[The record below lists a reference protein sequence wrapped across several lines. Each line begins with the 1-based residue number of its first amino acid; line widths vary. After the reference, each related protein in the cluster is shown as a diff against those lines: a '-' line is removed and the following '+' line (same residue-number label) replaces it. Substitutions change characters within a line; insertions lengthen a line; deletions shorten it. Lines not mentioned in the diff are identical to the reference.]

1 MRDFAEEVALV
12 WAQQN
17 AGLYCDR
24 PEQFGRDVEAVRR
37 GARWIGGKSAMDA
50 DVISCAVALTATEI
64 EGIAGLAAT
73 AGARELEPQVA
84 AALRLL
90 AEKGREAP

>member
-1 MRDFAEEVALV
+1 MRDFTEEAALI
-12 WAQQN
+12 WAQQH
-17 AGLYCDR
+17 AGMYAGK

-37 GARWIGGKSAMDA
+37 GARGTGPEYATEPSR
-50 DVISCAVALTATEI
+50 CAYLTARD
-64 EGIAGLAAT
+64 IAWIAELAAT